1 MLRHI
6 LVASTIAVALLNT
19 QIAASAKCIKASD
32 LAQDALIQDFNPT
45 PNPEPGGPTT
55 GSGSR

>member
-6 LVASTIAVALLNT
+6 FVAFFSVALLNT
-19 QIAASAKCIKASD
+19 QIAASAKCIKAVD
-32 LAQDALIQDFNPT
+32 RAQDALVQDFNPT

-55 GSGSR
+55 GSGTR

>member
-6 LVASTIAVALLNT
+6 FVAFFSVALLNT
-19 QIAASAKCIKASD
+19 PIAAGAKGIKAVD
-32 LAQDALIQDFNPT
+32 PAQSALIQDFNPT

-55 GSGSR
+55 GSGTR